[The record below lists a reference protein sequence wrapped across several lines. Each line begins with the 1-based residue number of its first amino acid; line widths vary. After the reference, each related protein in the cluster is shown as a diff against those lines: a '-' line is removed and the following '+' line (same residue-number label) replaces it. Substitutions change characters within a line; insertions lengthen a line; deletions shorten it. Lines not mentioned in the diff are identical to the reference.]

1 MGTVKWTTE
10 IDHWIKQRCPIH
22 EHGYTQIQ
30 HILDELNATFH
41 TGFSIN
47 AFRTHC
53 YSKGFKFE
61 AFNSANHRRGAK
73 HHRHKP
79 VGSLQVKKGYV
90 QIKIGEPNKWM
101 QYQRYVWEQHH
112 PGESAKGMVVIFMD
126 GNSRNFDPSN
136 LERVSRGEL
145 TVMAGKGHT
154 AAMSREERE
163 ICLLRA
169 RVAIAKVTLA
179 GREKAYAL
187 SNKANYER
195 KKNDPAEKAK
205 RAAYAK
211 QRFANIMANPVKH
224 EALLCK
230 QREYRAKNRERLN
243 AQAREY
249 QRRRKQIKGRAVIR

>member
-1 MGTVKWTTE
+1 MGTVKWTKE
-10 IDHWIKQRCPIH
+10 IDNWIKERCPIR

-30 HILDELNATFH
+30 HIVDDLNATFH
-41 TGFSIN
+41 TDFGIN
-47 AFRTHC
+47 AFKTNC
-53 YSKGFKFE
+53 YSKGFKIG
-61 AFNSANHRRGAK
+61 ACNSANYHRGET
-73 HHRHKP
+73 HHRHNP
-79 VGSLQVKKGYV
+79 IGSLQVKKGYV
-90 QIKIGEPNKWM
+90 QIKIAEPNQWM

-145 TVMAGKGHT
+145 TVMARMGHT

-169 RVAIAKVTLA
+169 RVAIAKVNLA
-179 GREKAYAL
+179 GSEKAYAL

-211 QRFANIMANPVKH
+211 QRFAKIKADPAKY
-224 EALLCK
+224 EAYLCK
-230 QREYRAKNRERLN
+230 QREYRAKNSDRLK

-249 QRRRKQIKGRAVIR
+249 WRIRRQTKRRTV

>member
-10 IDHWIKQRCPIH
+10 IDHWIKERCPIR

-30 HILDELNATFH
+30 HIVDELNVTFH
-41 TGFSIN
+41 TDFGIN
-47 AFRTHC
+47 AFKANC
-53 YSKGFKFE
+53 YSKGFDLGVMK
-61 AFNSANHRRGAK
+61 SANHRRGVK

-79 VGSLQVKKGYV
+79 IGSLQEKTGYV
-90 QIKIGEPNKWM
+90 RIKIAEPNQWM

-112 PGESAKGMVVIFMD
+112 PGESAEGMVVIFMD
-126 GNSRNFDPSN
+126 GNSRNFAPSN

-145 TVMAGKGHT
+145 TVMACMGHT

-169 RVAIAKVTLA
+169 RVALAKVKLA

-187 SNKANYER
+187 HNKANYER
-195 KKNDPAEKAK
+195 KKNDPAEKAR
-205 RAAYAK
+205 RAAYEK
-211 QRFANIMANPVKH
+211 QRFAKIMADPAKH
-224 EALLCK
+224 ETLLCK

-249 QRRRKQIKGRAVIR
+249 QRIRRQIKGRN

>member
-30 HILDELNATFH
+30 HMLDELNATFH

-47 AFRTHC
+47 AFKTHC
-53 YSKGFKFE
+53 CSKGFKFE
-61 AFNSANHRRGAK
+61 AFNSANYRRGAK

-90 QIKIGEPNKWM
+90 QIKIAEPNKWM

-112 PGESAKGMVVIFMD
+112 PGESAERMVVIFMD
-126 GNSRNFDPSN
+126 GNRRNFDPTN

-145 TVMAGKGHT
+145 TAMAGMGHT
-154 AAMSREERE
+154 AAMTREERE

-169 RVAIAKVTLA
+169 RLA
-179 GREKAYAL
+179 LARGKLVGRDKGRAMH
-187 SNKANYER
+187 NKANYER
-195 KKNDPAEKAK
+195 KKNDPAEKAR

-211 QRFANIMANPVKH
+211 QWFAKIKADPAKY

-243 AQAREY
+243 ALAREY
-249 QRRRKQIKGRAVIR
+249 QRRRKQTKGRAVIR

>member
-1 MGTVKWTTE
+1 MGTVKWTKE
-10 IDHWIKQRCPIH
+10 IDQWIKERCPIR

-30 HILDELNATFH
+30 HIVDDLNATFH
-41 TGFSIN
+41 TDFGIN
-47 AFRTHC
+47 AFKTNC
-53 YSKGFKFE
+53 YSKGFKID
-61 AFNSANHRRGAK
+61 ACNSANYHRGET

-79 VGSLQVKKGYV
+79 IGSLQVKKGYV
-90 QIKIGEPNKWM
+90 QVKVAEPNKWM
-101 QYQRYVWEQHH
+101 QYQRYVWEQNH
-112 PGESAKGMVVIFMD
+112 PGESAEGMVVIFMD

-145 TVMAGKGHT
+145 NVMARMGHT

-163 ICLLRA
+163 ICLLRV
-169 RVAIAKVTLA
+169 RVALAKVKLA

-211 QRFANIMANPVKH
+211 QRLASIMADPVKH
-224 EALLCK
+224 EAYLCK
-230 QREYRAKNRERLN
+230 QREYRAKNRERLKV
-243 AQAREY
+243 QAREY
-249 QRRRKQIKGRAVIR
+249 QRIRRQTKGRTV

>member
-1 MGTVKWTTE
+1 MGTVKWTKE
-10 IDHWIKQRCPIH
+10 IDHWIKERCPIRK
-22 EHGYTQIQ
+22 HGYTQIQ
-30 HILDELNATFH
+30 HMVDELNKMFH
-41 TGFSIN
+41 TDFGIN
-47 AFRTHC
+47 AFKANC
-53 YSKGFKFE
+53 YSKGFNLGVMK
-61 AFNSANHRRGAK
+61 NANHPRGEK

-90 QIKIGEPNKWM
+90 QIKIADPNQWM

-112 PGESAKGMVVIFMD
+112 PGASAKGMVVIFMD

-145 TVMAGKGHT
+145 TVMARMGHT

-169 RVAIAKVTLA
+169 RVAMAKVNLA

-211 QRFANIMANPVKH
+211 QRFAKIKADPAKY
-224 EALLCK
+224 EAYLCK
-230 QREYRAKNRERLN
+230 QREYRAKNSDQLK

-249 QRRRKQIKGRAVIR
+249 WRIRRQTKRRTV

>member
-1 MGTVKWTTE
+1 MGTVKWTKE
-10 IDHWIKQRCPIH
+10 IDHWIKERCPIR

-30 HILDELNATFH
+30 HIVDDLNATFH
-41 TGFSIN
+41 TDFGIN
-47 AFRTHC
+47 AFKTNC
-53 YSKGFKFE
+53 YSKGFKIG
-61 AFNSANHRRGAK
+61 ACNSANYHRGET
-73 HHRHKP
+73 HHRHNP
-79 VGSLQVKKGYV
+79 IGSLQVKKGYV
-90 QIKIGEPNKWM
+90 QIKIAEPNQWM

-126 GNSRNFDPSN
+126 GNSRNFEPSN
-136 LERVSRGEL
+136 LELISRGEL
-145 TVMAGKGHT
+145 TVMARMGHT

-169 RVAIAKVTLA
+169 RVAIAKVNLA
-179 GREKAYAL
+179 GSEKAYAL

-211 QRFANIMANPVKH
+211 QRFAKIKADPAKY
-224 EALLCK
+224 EAYLCK
-230 QREYRAKNRERLN
+230 QREYRAKNSDRLK

-249 QRRRKQIKGRAVIR
+249 WRIRRQTKRRTV

>member
-1 MGTVKWTTE
+1 MGTVKWTKE
-10 IDHWIKQRCPIH
+10 IDQWIKERCPIR

-30 HILDELNATFH
+30 HIVDDLNATFH
-41 TGFSIN
+41 TDFGIN
-47 AFRTHC
+47 AFKTNC
-53 YSKGFKFE
+53 YSKGVKIG
-61 AFNSANHRRGAK
+61 AYNSANYHRGET
-73 HHRHKP
+73 HHRHNP
-79 VGSLQVKKGYV
+79 IGSLQVKRGYV

-112 PGESAKGMVVIFMD
+112 PGESAEGMVVIFMD
-126 GNSRNFDPSN
+126 GNSRNFEPSN

-145 TVMAGKGHT
+145 TVMASLGHT

-169 RVAIAKVTLA
+169 RVAMAKVNLA

-211 QRFANIMANPVKH
+211 QRLASIMADPVKH
-224 EALLCK
+224 EAYLCK
-230 QREYRAKNRERLN
+230 QREYRAKNRERLK

-249 QRRRKQIKGRAVIR
+249 QRIRRQTKGRTV

>member
-1 MGTVKWTTE
+1 MGTVKWTKE
-10 IDHWIKQRCPIH
+10 IDNWIKERCPIR

-30 HILDELNATFH
+30 HIVDDLNATFH
-41 TGFSIN
+41 TDFGIN
-47 AFRTHC
+47 AFKTNC
-53 YSKGFKFE
+53 YSKGFKID
-61 AFNSANHRRGAK
+61 ACNSANYHRGEK

-79 VGSLQVKKGYV
+79 IGSLQVKKGYV
-90 QIKIGEPNKWM
+90 QIKIAEPNQWM

-112 PGESAKGMVVIFMD
+112 PGESAKGMVVLFMD

-145 TVMAGKGHT
+145 TVMARMGHT

-169 RVAIAKVTLA
+169 RVAIAKVNLA
-179 GREKAYAL
+179 GSEKAYAL

-211 QRFANIMANPVKH
+211 QRFAKIKADPAKY
-224 EALLCK
+224 EAYLCK
-230 QREYRAKNRERLN
+230 QREYRAKNSDRLK

-249 QRRRKQIKGRAVIR
+249 WRIRRQTKRRTV

>member
-1 MGTVKWTTE
+1 MGTVKWTKE
-10 IDHWIKQRCPIH
+10 IDHWIKERCPIR
-22 EHGYTQIQ
+22 EHGYAQIQ
-30 HILDELNATFH
+30 HILDELNATFL
-41 TGFSIN
+41 TNFSIT
-47 AFRTHC
+47 AFKTNC
-53 YSKGFKFE
+53 YSKGLKLE
-61 AFNSANHRRGAK
+61 VMKNTNHRRGEK
-73 HHRHKP
+73 HHRHNP

-90 QIKIGEPNKWM
+90 QIKIAEPNQWM

-126 GNSRNFDPSN
+126 GNNRNFDPSN

-145 TVMAGKGHT
+145 TVMARKGHT
-154 AAMSREERE
+154 AAMSREERG

-169 RVAIAKVTLA
+169 RVAIAKVNLA

-205 RAAYAK
+205 RAAYEK
-211 QRFANIMANPVKH
+211 QRLANIMADPVKH
-224 EALLCK
+224 EAYLCK

-249 QRRRKQIKGRAVIR
+249 WRQKRNKK

>member
-1 MGTVKWTTE
+1 MSTVKWTKE
-10 IDHWIKQRCPIH
+10 IDLWIKERCPIR

-30 HILDELNATFH
+30 HMVDELNKMFYTD
-41 TGFSIN
+41 FSIT
-47 AFRTHC
+47 AFKANC
-53 YSKGFKFE
+53 YSKGFNLGVMK
-61 AFNSANHRRGAK
+61 SANHRRGVK

-79 VGSLQVKKGYV
+79 IGSLQEKKGYV
-90 QIKIGEPNKWM
+90 RIKIGEPNQWI

-112 PGESAKGMVVIFMD
+112 PGESAQGMAVIFMD

-145 TVMAGKGHT
+145 TVMARMGHT

-169 RVAIAKVTLA
+169 RVALAKVKLV

-187 SNKANYER
+187 HNKANYER
-195 KKNDPAEKAK
+195 KKNDPAEKAR

-211 QRFANIMANPVKH
+211 QRLANIMADPVKH
-224 EALLCK
+224 EALLRK
-230 QREYRAKNRERLN
+230 RREYREKKRERLN
-243 AQAREY
+243 VQAREY
-249 QRRRKQIKGRAVIR
+249 QRIRRQTKGRN

>member
-1 MGTVKWTTE
+1 MGTVKWTKE
-10 IDHWIKQRCPIH
+10 IDNWIKERCPIR

-30 HILDELNATFH
+30 HMVDELNKMFH
-41 TGFSIN
+41 TDFGIN
-47 AFRTHC
+47 AFKTNC
-53 YSKGFKFE
+53 YSKGFKID
-61 AFNSANHRRGAK
+61 ACNSANYRRGET

-79 VGSLQVKKGYV
+79 IGSLQVKKGYV
-90 QIKIGEPNKWM
+90 QVKVAEPNKWM
-101 QYQRYVWEQHH
+101 QYQRYVWEQNH
-112 PGESAKGMVVIFMD
+112 PGESAEGMVVIFMD

-136 LERVSRGEL
+136 LARVSRGEL
-145 TVMAGKGHT
+145 NVMARMGHT

-169 RVAIAKVTLA
+169 RVALAKVKLA

-211 QRFANIMANPVKH
+211 QRFANIMADPVKH
-224 EALLCK
+224 EAILRK
-230 QREYRAKNRERLN
+230 QREYRAKNREWLKV
-243 AQAREY
+243 QAREY
-249 QRRRKQIKGRAVIR
+249 QRIRRQTKGRTV